1 MKAITKPLAA
11 IAVFAA
17 IVSSP
22 AWADQP
28 GADWISMQKTQ
39 EILKDA
45 GYVLVTKIEADDGH
59 WEGKGVKEDGME
71 YEFRMDPHSGKITRD
86 DKDD

>member
-17 IVSSP
+17 TVSSP

-39 EILKDA
+39 EILKSA

-59 WEGKGVKEDGME
+59 WEGKGVKRDGME